1 MQAGGCAHAWGALA
15 CVHACRFSGD
25 AHVHARPRMHPPR
38 IGSGGA
44 CRARGRGEGCGEK
57 CAWCAHA
64 CTRLHAAAGHAR
76 TRPCSMHL
84 GSGCMSCA
92 CMRVGPFSH
101 PCTQAHTLHLP
112 HPLHARASSR
122 PPAPQTPQP
131 PTISTVSNLE
141 ARSMS
146 LLGCARTATRQG
158 SAPARAPAAPPE
170 TPAAGVRCII
180 MLQALVPCG
189 VCQACYSVGLSRVWL
204 NAVGLNPSSPGLG
217 ACHRYQQGTA
227 KYRQDLALVRQKLVD
242 QSPAGHL
249 HSHFRSSSLRIH
261 RCDGRSNQV
270 GEPTQ
275 VIARRPP
282 GCPIQRVARLLQYLA
297 RPLCLPGQ
305 AMAAA
310 AASPAIWAL
319 CGGWFRSACSK
330 WSQQPA
336 ELHTPPAP
344 QPAELHTPPQPASED
359 TRLGRL
365 PSTTNIHPAMPT
377 HRELREGEGQ
387 AALQGTHLPGHI
399 EQVQHVSCSILQEEG
414 GEGPFLPDGSVGGG
428 NAGSAEAGCLHGAG
442 TAGAPNPQGPV
453 FRGCRS
459 CTRTDF
465 PQALS
470 HPSPTCPRRPHSWL
484 R

>member
-57 CAWCAHA
+57 CACRAHA

-112 HPLHARASSR
+112 HPPHARASSR

-146 LLGCARTATRQG
+146 LLGCARTAARQG

-170 TPAAGVRCII
+170 TPAGVRCII

-204 NAVGLNPSSPGLG
+204 NAVGLLLL
-217 ACHRYQQGTA
+217 
-227 KYRQDLALVRQKLVD
+227 K
-242 QSPAGHL
+242 QSRIGGMPQISAGHCQ
-249 HSHFRSSSLRIH
+249 I
-261 RCDGRSNQV
+261 
-270 GEPTQ
+270 P
-275 VIARRPP
+275 
-282 GCPIQRVARLLQYLA
+282 A
-297 RPLCLPGQ
+297 RPCACTTKACRSKPGR
-305 AMAAA
+305 ASGTSGLAHFASTDATAAA
-310 AASPAIWAL
+310 T
-319 CGGWFRSACSK
+319 RSEN
-330 WSQQPA
+330 Q
-336 ELHTPPAP
+336 
-344 QPAELHTPPQPASED
+344 
-359 TRLGRL
+359 R
-365 PSTTNIHPAMPT
+365 
-377 HRELREGEGQ
+377 
-387 AALQGTHLPGHI
+387 
-399 EQVQHVSCSILQEEG
+399 
-414 GEGPFLPDGSVGGG
+414 
-428 NAGSAEAGCLHGAG
+428 
-442 TAGAPNPQGPV
+442 
-453 FRGCRS
+453 RS
-459 CTRTDF
+459 
-465 PQALS
+465 
-470 HPSPTCPRRPHSWL
+470 
-484 R
+484 